1 MLLPSSG
8 GMTKDDVP
16 RSKLRSG
23 TSGAGLGGSSL
34 KGLPLASVSVSVSGL
49 NESFPA
55 SEKATTISGLAMKF
69 IVVGWPSLRMGKL
82 RLYDVT
88 IVLGVADASL
98 ERRHWP
104 IHGPQAFASTVALT
118 FCSEA

>member
-8 GMTKDDVP
+8 GMTKDEAP

-49 NESFPA
+49 NESFPE
-55 SEKATTISGLAMKF
+55 SDMATTISGLAIKF
-69 IVVGWPSLRMGKL
+69 MVVGWPSLRIGKL

-88 IVLGVADASL
+88 MVLARRPSPASGAIAQC
-98 ERRHWP
+98 RGHRHSPRLW
-104 IHGPQAFASTVALT
+104 H
-118 FCSEA
+118 